1 MQFFFLCALV
11 DYIRLL
17 IFNLF
22 KIRELSIFIEN
33 IVPHLIDKIIKMNG
47 LENQNY
53 DKIKNK

>member
-1 MQFFFLCALV
+1 M

-22 KIRELSIFIEN
+22 KIRELSIFIEKL
-33 IVPHLIDKIIKMNG
+33 VPQFIDKIIIIIG

-53 DKIKNK
+53 DKIKN

>member
-1 MQFFFLCALV
+1 M

-22 KIRELSIFIEN
+22 KIRELTIFIEKL
-33 IVPHLIDKIIKMNG
+33 VPQIIDKIIIIIG

-53 DKIKNK
+53 DKIKN